1 MPPSSI
7 ASYMANGRLGRLCL
21 KELRESLRDRR
32 TLITL
37 ILMPIL
43 VYPLL
48 SMAMQRLIVGTASG
62 LNADKTEYIIGVQ
75 DEQAGSLVASA
86 LGETALAIRQ
96 GVRHSIE
103 IRRPMLANS
112 TTKKT
117 AVKNTTAKNTT
128 ASNTTESDTADNNPE
143 ARENASAIDP
153 QTAGFNI
160 VVAEGI
166 SLQQALEEGQVDV
179 AVLQVRSE
187 TVSLGRNGS
196 YPAYQLEL
204 SFRDA
209 DLRSEAAMLEFRKA
223 MELVND
229 TQSLQFR
236 GALPP
241 AVRMVSTATGKKVDA
256 MTSLA
261 GILPLIL
268 ILMTITGAVYP
279 AIDLTAGERER
290 GTMEAM
296 IATPAPRFLLLLSK
310 YVAVVTVAV
319 LTALANLLACWIT
332 LSIGGLGR
340 ALLGERGLSLL
351 AIAQIL
357 PLLVIFAAFFS
368 AILLAMC
375 SFARSFKEAQAYLIP
390 VMLVSLA
397 PALLTLMPNI
407 EFSTL
412 LGIVP
417 LVNILLLSRD
427 IMTGSPQALPAFAA
441 VFSTL
446 LYAAAAL
453 VVASRLFGAESAT
466 AGSQETWSDLVR
478 RPKRMKELPDLG
490 DLAVYLALMFPVFF
504 ILTNL
509 FGQMDLSIASK
520 LWINAGI
527 LLVLFLIAPA
537 LVAQYRRLNPRST
550 FLLGGWWGDSGPVAS
565 GPIASGPIASGGSV
579 VSYGAGVIRG
589 LGVLCGVCLLASGLW
604 VIAFEVLKVLS
615 DFGFGA
621 ISIERAEGLEEAK
634 VQFASIPFWMILV
647 TSALAPALA
656 EEFFFRG
663 YVLSAF
669 RNRIAPL
676 RAVLYSALIFG
687 LFHVINGSVL
697 SLERFFPTTL
707 LGLALGFVAIR
718 THSLWPGVLL
728 HAIHNGLLFWLTRFS
743 EKELSEWF
751 GSTNQHFPPIWIL
764 ASLASVACGIG
775 LVYLFTR
782 QRFHENAT

>member
-1 MPPSSI
+1 MQPSSI

-62 LNADKTEYIIGVQ
+62 LNADKTEYIIGVK

-103 IRRPMLANS
+103 IRRPMLTS
-112 TTKKT
+112 PVTKKT
-117 AVKNTTAKNTT
+117 ATKATVAENTGVNNAPQ
-128 ASNTTESDTADNNPE
+128 SDTADRNPE
-143 ARENASAIDP
+143 VRENASAIDP

-166 SLQQALEEGQVDV
+166 SLQQALDEGQVDV

-187 TVSLGRNGS
+187 TVSLGRSGS

-241 AVRMVSTATGKKVDA
+241 AVRMISTATGKKVDA

-340 ALLGERGLSLL
+340 ALLGEKGLSLL
-351 AIAQIL
+351 AIVQIL

-509 FGQMDLSIASK
+509 FGQIDLSIASK

-550 FLLGGWWGDSGPVAS
+550 FLLGGWLGDSGPMGSGELAS
-565 GPIASGPIASGGSV
+565 GAPG
-579 VSYGAGVIRG
+579 VSHGAGLFRG

-621 ISIERAEGLEEAK
+621 ISIDRTEALEEAK
-634 VQFASIPFWMILV
+634 VQFASIPFWMIFV
-647 TSALAPALA
+647 TSALVPALA

-775 LVYLFTR
+775 LVYFLTR

>member
-1 MPPSSI
+1 MQPSSI

-86 LGETALAIRQ
+86 LGETASAIRQ

-103 IRRPMLANS
+103 IRRPMLAKPA
-112 TTKKT
+112 TKKIAAKKT
-117 AVKNTTAKNTT
+117 AANNTTD
-128 ASNTTESDTADNNPE
+128 SNTTESDTADNNPE

-187 TVSLGRNGS
+187 SVSLGRNGS

-229 TQSLQFR
+229 SQSLQFR

-241 AVRMVSTATGKKVDA
+241 AVRMISTATGKKVDA

-565 GPIASGPIASGGSV
+565 GPIASGGSV

-647 TSALAPALA
+647 TSALVPALA

>member
-62 LNADKTEYIIGVQ
+62 LNADKTEYIIGVK

-103 IRRPMLANS
+103 IRRPMLADPAA
-112 TTKKT
+112 KKI
-117 AVKNTTAKNTT
+117 AANNTTD
-128 ASNTTESDTADNNPE
+128 SNTTESDTADNNPKV
-143 ARENASAIDP
+143 RENASAIDP

-187 TVSLGRNGS
+187 SVSLGRNGS

-550 FLLGGWWGDSGPVAS
+550 FLRGGWWGDSGPV
-565 GPIASGPIASGGSV
+565 ASGPIASGGSV

>member
-1 MPPSSI
+1 
-7 ASYMANGRLGRLCL
+7 
-21 KELRESLRDRR
+21 
-32 TLITL
+32 
-37 ILMPIL
+37 
-43 VYPLL
+43 
-48 SMAMQRLIVGTASG
+48 
-62 LNADKTEYIIGVQ
+62 
-75 DEQAGSLVASA
+75 
-86 LGETALAIRQ
+86 
-96 GVRHSIE
+96 
-103 IRRPMLANS
+103 MLANPAA
-112 TTKKT
+112 KKT
-117 AVKNTTAKNTT
+117 AANNTTD
-128 ASNTTESDTADNNPE
+128 SNTTESDTADNNPKV
-143 ARENASAIDP
+143 RENASAIDP

-187 TVSLGRNGS
+187 SVSLGRNGS

-229 TQSLQFR
+229 TQSLRFR

-241 AVRMVSTATGKKVDA
+241 AVRMISTATGKKVDA

-550 FLLGGWWGDSGPVAS
+550 FLLGGWWGDSGPVAG
-565 GPIASGPIASGGSV
+565 GPMAGGPIASGGSV

-634 VQFASIPFWMILV
+634 VQFASIPFWMIFV

>member
-1 MPPSSI
+1 MQPSSI

-62 LNADKTEYIIGVQ
+62 LNADKTEYIIGVK

-103 IRRPMLANS
+103 IRRPMLTS
-112 TTKKT
+112 SVTKKT
-117 AVKNTTAKNTT
+117 ATKATVAENTGGNNAPQ
-128 ASNTTESDTADNNPE
+128 SDTADRNPE
-143 ARENASAIDP
+143 VRENASAIDP

-166 SLQQALEEGQVDV
+166 SLQQALDEGQVDV

-187 TVSLGRNGS
+187 SVSLGRNGT

-241 AVRMVSTATGKKVDA
+241 AVRMISTATGRKVDA
-256 MTSLA
+256 MASLA

-340 ALLGERGLSLL
+340 ALLGEKGLSLL
-351 AIAQIL
+351 AIVQIL

-509 FGQMDLSIASK
+509 FGQIDLSIASK

-550 FLLGGWWGDSGPVAS
+550 FLLGGWLGDSGPMGSGELAS
-565 GPIASGPIASGGSV
+565 GAPG
-579 VSYGAGVIRG
+579 VSHGAGLFRG

-621 ISIERAEGLEEAK
+621 ISIDRTEALEEAK
-634 VQFASIPFWMILV
+634 VQFASIPFWMIFV
-647 TSALAPALA
+647 TSALVPALA

-775 LVYLFTR
+775 LVYFLTR

>member
-1 MPPSSI
+1 MQPSSI

-62 LNADKTEYIIGVQ
+62 LNADKTEYIIGVK

-103 IRRPMLANS
+103 IRRPMLAS
-112 TTKKT
+112 PVTRKTAARKTAAQKT
-117 AVKNTTAKNTT
+117 AVNNAPQG
-128 ASNTTESDTADNNPE
+128 DTADRNPE
-143 ARENASAIDP
+143 VRENASEIDP

-166 SLQQALEEGQVDV
+166 SLQQALDEGQVDV

-187 TVSLGRNGS
+187 MVSLGRNGT

-241 AVRMVSTATGKKVDA
+241 AVRMISTATGRKVDA

-351 AIAQIL
+351 AIVQIL

-550 FLLGGWWGDSGPVAS
+550 FLLGGWLGDSGAP
-565 GPIASGPIASGGSV
+565 G
-579 VSYGAGVIRG
+579 VSYGAGVFRG
-589 LGVLCGVCLLASGLW
+589 IGVLCGVCLLASGLW

-621 ISIERAEGLEEAK
+621 ISIDRTEALEEAK
-634 VQFASIPFWMILV
+634 AQFASIPFWMIFV
-647 TSALAPALA
+647 TSALVPALA

-775 LVYLFTR
+775 LVYLLTR

>member
-96 GVRHSIE
+96 GIRHSIE
-103 IRRPMLANS
+103 IRRPMLA
-112 TTKKT
+112 TPATKKIAAKKT
-117 AVKNTTAKNTT
+117 AANNTTD
-128 ASNTTESDTADNNPE
+128 SNTTESDTADNNPE
-143 ARENASAIDP
+143 VRENASAIDP

-187 TVSLGRNGS
+187 SVSLGRNGT

-229 TQSLQFR
+229 SQSLQFR

-241 AVRMVSTATGKKVDA
+241 AVRMISTATGKKVDA

-550 FLLGGWWGDSGPVAS
+550 FLLGGWWGDSGPIAG
-565 GPIASGPIASGGSV
+565 GPIASGPIATGGSV
-579 VSYGAGVIRG
+579 VSYGAVVIRG

-634 VQFASIPFWMILV
+634 VQFASIPFWMIFV
-647 TSALAPALA
+647 TSALVPALA

>member
-1 MPPSSI
+1 
-7 ASYMANGRLGRLCL
+7 
-21 KELRESLRDRR
+21 
-32 TLITL
+32 
-37 ILMPIL
+37 
-43 VYPLL
+43 
-48 SMAMQRLIVGTASG
+48 
-62 LNADKTEYIIGVQ
+62 
-75 DEQAGSLVASA
+75 
-86 LGETALAIRQ
+86 
-96 GVRHSIE
+96 
-103 IRRPMLANS
+103 
-112 TTKKT
+112 
-117 AVKNTTAKNTT
+117 
-128 ASNTTESDTADNNPE
+128 
-143 ARENASAIDP
+143 
-153 QTAGFNI
+153 
-160 VVAEGI
+160 
-166 SLQQALEEGQVDV
+166 
-179 AVLQVRSE
+179 
-187 TVSLGRNGS
+187 
-196 YPAYQLEL
+196 
-204 SFRDA
+204 
-209 DLRSEAAMLEFRKA
+209 
-223 MELVND
+223 
-229 TQSLQFR
+229 
-236 GALPP
+236 
-241 AVRMVSTATGKKVDA
+241 
-256 MTSLA
+256 
-261 GILPLIL
+261 
-268 ILMTITGAVYP
+268 
-279 AIDLTAGERER
+279 
-290 GTMEAM
+290 
-296 IATPAPRFLLLLSK
+296 
-310 YVAVVTVAV
+310 
-319 LTALANLLACWIT
+319 
-332 LSIGGLGR
+332 
-340 ALLGERGLSLL
+340 
-351 AIAQIL
+351 
-357 PLLVIFAAFFS
+357 
-368 AILLAMC
+368 
-375 SFARSFKEAQAYLIP
+375 
-390 VMLVSLA
+390 MLVSLA

-509 FGQMDLSIASK
+509 FGQMELSIASK

-527 LLVLFLIAPA
+527 LLALFLIAPA

-550 FLLGGWWGDSGPVAS
+550 FLLGGWWADSGPV
-565 GPIASGPIASGGSV
+565 ASGGSV
-579 VSYGAGVIRG
+579 VSYGAGVMRG

>member
-1 MPPSSI
+1 MQPSSI

-62 LNADKTEYIIGVQ
+62 LNADKTEYIIGVK
-75 DEQAGSLVASA
+75 DEQAGSFVASA

-103 IRRPMLANS
+103 IRRPMLAS
-112 TTKKT
+112 PVTRKTATKKT
-117 AVKNTTAKNTT
+117 ATKKTVAENTGVNNATQ
-128 ASNTTESDTADNNPE
+128 SDTADRNLE
-143 ARENASAIDP
+143 VRENASEIDP

-166 SLQQALEEGQVDV
+166 SLQQALDEGQVDV

-187 TVSLGRNGS
+187 MVSLGRNGT

-241 AVRMVSTATGKKVDA
+241 AVRMISTATGKKVDA

-351 AIAQIL
+351 AIVQIL

-550 FLLGGWWGDSGPVAS
+550 FLLGGWLGDSS
-565 GPIASGPIASGGSV
+565 PIASRELASGAPGG
-579 VSYGAGVIRG
+579 SYGAGVSRG
-589 LGVLCGVCLLASGLW
+589 IGVLCGVCLLASGLW

-621 ISIERAEGLEEAK
+621 ISIDRTEALEEAK
-634 VQFASIPFWMILV
+634 VQFASIPFWMIFV
-647 TSALAPALA
+647 TSALVPALA

>member
-103 IRRPMLANS
+103 IRRPMLANP
-112 TTKKT
+112 TTKKIAAKKT
-117 AVKNTTAKNTT
+117 AANNTTD
-128 ASNTTESDTADNNPE
+128 SNTTESDTADNNPKV
-143 ARENASAIDP
+143 RENASAIDP

-187 TVSLGRNGS
+187 SIPVGRNGT

-229 TQSLQFR
+229 SQSLQFR

-241 AVRMVSTATGKKVDA
+241 AVRMISTATGKKVDA

-565 GPIASGPIASGGSV
+565 GPIASGGSV

-634 VQFASIPFWMILV
+634 MQFASIPFWMILV
-647 TSALAPALA
+647 TSALVPALA

>member
-1 MPPSSI
+1 MQPSSI

-62 LNADKTEYIIGVQ
+62 LNADKTEYIIGVK
-75 DEQAGSLVASA
+75 DEQAGSFVASA

-103 IRRPMLANS
+103 IRRPMLAS
-112 TTKKT
+112 PTTKKT

-128 ASNTTESDTADNNPE
+128 ANDTTQSDTADRNPE
-143 ARENASAIDP
+143 VRENASGIDP

-166 SLQQALEEGQVDV
+166 SLQQALDEGQVDV

-187 TVSLGRNGS
+187 MVSLGRNGT

-241 AVRMVSTATGKKVDA
+241 AVRMISTATGRKVDA

-351 AIAQIL
+351 AIVQIL

-550 FLLGGWWGDSGPVAS
+550 FLLGGWLGDSGAP
-565 GPIASGPIASGGSV
+565 G
-579 VSYGAGVIRG
+579 VSHGAGFFRG
-589 LGVLCGVCLLASGLW
+589 IGVLCGVCLLASGLW

-621 ISIERAEGLEEAK
+621 ISIDRTEALEEAK
-634 VQFASIPFWMILV
+634 AQFASIPFWMIFV
-647 TSALAPALA
+647 TSALVPALA

>member
-62 LNADKTEYIIGVQ
+62 LNADKTEYIIGVK

-103 IRRPMLANS
+103 IRRPMLANPAA
-112 TTKKT
+112 KKI
-117 AVKNTTAKNTT
+117 AANNTTD
-128 ASNTTESDTADNNPE
+128 SNTTESDTADNNPKV
-143 ARENASAIDP
+143 RENASAIDP

-187 TVSLGRNGS
+187 SVSLGRNGS

-229 TQSLQFR
+229 TQSLRFR

-565 GPIASGPIASGGSV
+565 GPMASGPIASGGSV

>member
-1 MPPSSI
+1 MQPSSI

-103 IRRPMLANS
+103 IRRPMLANPAA
-112 TTKKT
+112 KKT
-117 AVKNTTAKNTT
+117 AANNTTD
-128 ASNTTESDTADNNPE
+128 SNTTESDTADNNPKV
-143 ARENASAIDP
+143 RENASAIDP

-634 VQFASIPFWMILV
+634 MQFASIPFWMIFV
-647 TSALAPALA
+647 TSALVPALA

>member
-86 LGETALAIRQ
+86 LGETASAIRQ

-103 IRRPMLANS
+103 IRRPMLANPAA
-112 TTKKT
+112 KKT
-117 AVKNTTAKNTT
+117 AANNTTD
-128 ASNTTESDTADNNPE
+128 SNTTESDTADNNPKV
-143 ARENASAIDP
+143 RENASAIDP

-187 TVSLGRNGS
+187 SVSLGRNGS

-229 TQSLQFR
+229 TQSLRFR

-550 FLLGGWWGDSGPVAS
+550 FLLGGWWADSGPVAT
-565 GPIASGPIASGGSV
+565 GGSG
-579 VSYGAGVIRG
+579 VSYKAGVMRG

-647 TSALAPALA
+647 TSALVPAFA

>member
-1 MPPSSI
+1 
-7 ASYMANGRLGRLCL
+7 
-21 KELRESLRDRR
+21 
-32 TLITL
+32 
-37 ILMPIL
+37 
-43 VYPLL
+43 
-48 SMAMQRLIVGTASG
+48 
-62 LNADKTEYIIGVQ
+62 
-75 DEQAGSLVASA
+75 
-86 LGETALAIRQ
+86 
-96 GVRHSIE
+96 
-103 IRRPMLANS
+103 
-112 TTKKT
+112 
-117 AVKNTTAKNTT
+117 
-128 ASNTTESDTADNNPE
+128 
-143 ARENASAIDP
+143 
-153 QTAGFNI
+153 
-160 VVAEGI
+160 
-166 SLQQALEEGQVDV
+166 
-179 AVLQVRSE
+179 
-187 TVSLGRNGS
+187 
-196 YPAYQLEL
+196 
-204 SFRDA
+204 
-209 DLRSEAAMLEFRKA
+209 
-223 MELVND
+223 
-229 TQSLQFR
+229 
-236 GALPP
+236 
-241 AVRMVSTATGKKVDA
+241 
-256 MTSLA
+256 
-261 GILPLIL
+261 
-268 ILMTITGAVYP
+268 
-279 AIDLTAGERER
+279 
-290 GTMEAM
+290 
-296 IATPAPRFLLLLSK
+296 
-310 YVAVVTVAV
+310 
-319 LTALANLLACWIT
+319 
-332 LSIGGLGR
+332 
-340 ALLGERGLSLL
+340 
-351 AIAQIL
+351 
-357 PLLVIFAAFFS
+357 LLVIFAAFFS

-550 FLLGGWWGDSGPVAS
+550 FLLGGWWGDSGPIAG
-565 GPIASGPIASGGSV
+565 GPTASGGSG
-579 VSYGAGVIRG
+579 VSYAAGVIRG

-634 VQFASIPFWMILV
+634 VQFASIPFWMIFV
-647 TSALAPALA
+647 TSALVPALA

-764 ASLASVACGIG
+764 ASLAAVACGIG

>member
-1 MPPSSI
+1 MQPSSI

-86 LGETALAIRQ
+86 LGETASAIRQ

-103 IRRPMLANS
+103 IRRPMLANPAA
-112 TTKKT
+112 KKT
-117 AVKNTTAKNTT
+117 AANNTTD
-128 ASNTTESDTADNNPE
+128 SNTTESDTADNNPKV
-143 ARENASAIDP
+143 RENASAIDP

-166 SLQQALEEGQVDV
+166 SLQQALEEGQVDL

-187 TVSLGRNGS
+187 SIPVGRNGT

-241 AVRMVSTATGKKVDA
+241 AVRMISTATGKKVDA

-550 FLLGGWWGDSGPVAS
+550 FLLGGWWGDSGPVAG
-565 GPIASGPIASGGSV
+565 GPMAGGPIASGGSV

-634 VQFASIPFWMILV
+634 MQFASIPFWMILV
-647 TSALAPALA
+647 TSALVPALA

>member
-1 MPPSSI
+1 MQPSSI

-62 LNADKTEYIIGVQ
+62 LNADKTEYIIGVK

-103 IRRPMLANS
+103 IRRPMLAS
-112 TTKKT
+112 PATKKT
-117 AVKNTTAKNTT
+117 AVNNATQ
-128 ASNTTESDTADNNPE
+128 SDTADRNPE
-143 ARENASAIDP
+143 VRENASAIDP

-187 TVSLGRNGS
+187 MVSLGRNGN

-223 MELVND
+223 MELIND

-241 AVRMVSTATGKKVDA
+241 AVRMISTATGKKVDA
-256 MTSLA
+256 MASLA

-340 ALLGERGLSLL
+340 ALLGERGLSLV
-351 AIAQIL
+351 AIVQIL

-550 FLLGGWWGDSGPVAS
+550 FLLGGWLGDSGPMAS
-565 GPIASGPIASGGSV
+565 GAMASGAPG
-579 VSYGAGVIRG
+579 VSHGAGFFRG
-589 LGVLCGVCLLASGLW
+589 IGVLCGVCLLASGLW

-615 DFGFGA
+615 DFGFGG
-621 ISIERAEGLEEAK
+621 ISIDRTEALEEAK
-634 VQFASIPFWMILV
+634 VQFASIPFWMIFV
-647 TSALAPALA
+647 TSALVPALA

>member
-1 MPPSSI
+1 MQPSSI

-62 LNADKTEYIIGVQ
+62 LNADKTEYIIGVK

-103 IRRPMLANS
+103 IRRPMLTS
-112 TTKKT
+112 PVTKKT
-117 AVKNTTAKNTT
+117 ATKATAAENTGVNNAPQ
-128 ASNTTESDTADNNPE
+128 SDTADRNPE
-143 ARENASAIDP
+143 VRENASAIDP

-187 TVSLGRNGS
+187 MVSLGRNGN

-241 AVRMVSTATGKKVDA
+241 AVRMISTATGRKVDA
-256 MTSLA
+256 MASLA

-340 ALLGERGLSLL
+340 ALLGEKGLSLL
-351 AIAQIL
+351 AIFQIL

-509 FGQMDLSIASK
+509 FGQIDLSIASK

-550 FLLGGWWGDSGPVAS
+550 FLLGGWLGDSGPMASGEMAS
-565 GPIASGPIASGGSV
+565 GPPGG
-579 VSYGAGVIRG
+579 SYGAWLFRG

-621 ISIERAEGLEEAK
+621 ISIDRTEALEEAK
-634 VQFASIPFWMILV
+634 AQFASIPFWMIFV
-647 TSALAPALA
+647 TSALVPALA

-751 GSTNQHFPPIWIL
+751 GSTNQHFPSIWIL

>member
-1 MPPSSI
+1 
-7 ASYMANGRLGRLCL
+7 
-21 KELRESLRDRR
+21 
-32 TLITL
+32 
-37 ILMPIL
+37 
-43 VYPLL
+43 
-48 SMAMQRLIVGTASG
+48 
-62 LNADKTEYIIGVQ
+62 EYIIGVQ

-86 LGETALAIRQ
+86 LGETASAIRQ

-103 IRRPMLANS
+103 IRRPMLANPA
-112 TTKKT
+112 TKKIAAKKT
-117 AVKNTTAKNTT
+117 AANNTT
-128 ASNTTESDTADNNPE
+128 ASNTTESDTADINPE
-143 ARENASAIDP
+143 VRENASEIDP

-187 TVSLGRNGS
+187 SVSLGRNGT

-229 TQSLQFR
+229 SQSLQFR

-550 FLLGGWWGDSGPVAS
+550 FLLGGWWGDSGPVVSGPMAS
-565 GPIASGPIASGGSV
+565 GPIVTGGSR

-634 VQFASIPFWMILV
+634 VQFASIPFWMIFV
-647 TSALAPALA
+647 TSALVPALA

>member
-1 MPPSSI
+1 
-7 ASYMANGRLGRLCL
+7 
-21 KELRESLRDRR
+21 
-32 TLITL
+32 
-37 ILMPIL
+37 MPIL

-48 SMAMQRLIVGTASG
+48 SMAMQRLIVSSASTIGESGSEYIVGTANESS
-62 LNADKTEYIIGVQ
+62 ASV
-75 DEQAGSLVASA
+75 VASA
-86 LGETALAIRQ
+86 LSETSLAIRQ
-96 GVRHSIE
+96 GIRHSIE
-103 IRRPMLANS
+103 IQRSNDLRASPPGASQSNLDESTSGFSIVVTDGITLQEALEAGQIDLA
-112 TTKKT
+112 
-117 AVKNTTAKNTT
+117 VTT
-128 ASNTTESDTADNNPE
+128 ASTETIPLRGGASYSAYRFDLAF
-143 ARENASAIDP
+143 RE
-153 QTAGFNI
+153 G
-160 VVAEGI
+160 
-166 SLQQALEEGQVDV
+166 
-179 AVLQVRSE
+179 
-187 TVSLGRNGS
+187 
-196 YPAYQLEL
+196 
-204 SFRDA
+204 
-209 DLRSEAAMLEFRKA
+209 DLRGERAMLEFRKA

-229 TQSLQFR
+229 AQAQQFR
-236 GALPP
+236 GTLPP
-241 AVRMVSTATGKKVDA
+241 SVRLVSRTVGKKVDA
-256 MTSLA
+256 MASLA

-319 LTALANLLACWIT
+319 LTALANLFASWIT

-340 ALLGERGLSLL
+340 ALLGERGFSLL
-351 AIAQIL
+351 ALVQIL

-397 PALLTLMPNI
+397 PALVTLMPNI

-453 VVASRLFGAESAT
+453 VVASKLFGAESAT

-478 RPKRMKELPDLG
+478 RPKHMEDRPDLG
-490 DLAVYLALMFPVFF
+490 QLAVYLAMLFPIFF

-509 FGQMDLSIASK
+509 FGQIPLAIQSK
-520 LWINAGI
+520 LWVNAAI
-527 LLVLFLIAPA
+527 LILLFLIAPYV
-537 LVAQYRRLNPRST
+537 VAWYRRLNPRTT
-550 FLLGGWWGDSGPVAS
+550 FLLESWVGRSAS
-565 GPIASGPIASGGSV
+565 V
-579 VSYGAGVIRG
+579 WNRLVRV
-589 LGVLCGVCLLASGLW
+589 LGVLMSVGLLASGLW
-604 VIAFEVLKVLS
+604 VIAFEVLQYLTDLGLGSLS
-615 DFGFGA
+615 LNQPEA
-621 ISIERAEGLEEAK
+621 LEQAK
-634 VQFASIPFWMILV
+634 REFASVPFWMILV
-647 TSALAPALA
+647 TSAIIPAVA

-669 RNRIAPL
+669 RNRVKPL
-676 RAVLYSALIFG
+676 HAVLYSALIFG
-687 LFHVINGSVL
+687 LFHVINGSML

-718 THSLWPGVLL
+718 TGSLWPGVLL
-728 HAIHNGLLFWLTRFS
+728 HAIHNGLIFWLTRFS
-743 EKELSEWF
+743 QDELAKWF
-751 GSTNQHFPPIWIL
+751 GSTNEHFPPIWIL
-764 ASLASVACGIG
+764 ASLASVALG
-775 LVYLFTR
+775 LGLLYFVTK
-782 QRFHENAT
+782 QQSHENAG